1 MTHRKRVFGACISL
15 ALLLAWCGCASGAS
29 GSGAASA
36 SVIPTASPGSGAS
49 GGTVAYTCPSA
60 TTSSGPL
67 NCTALPLGDRKYSS
81 TPQQGYIYTCNTPT
95 GSPAVSAAPWLDT
108 TNGTWNVETKDIVEG
123 SHSFAGTFSESVSG
137 TTRSISSNGLPESPW
152 TTGTFPISPSD
163 PAYQYDR
170 NPNTITAQNFNFT
183 VPAHPTIASTP
194 TCLTGGPIGITITGV
209 AVFDGFDAAGY
220 DAVAREVQDG
230 CHGHPD
236 QSGTY
241 HVHGYLQTCVP
252 DAGSP
257 TQNSSLLGYAAD
269 GFGIYGPWY
278 NGKILTTAD
287 LDECHGTT
295 SPVEWDGQF
304 VTMYHYVSTYDF
316 PYTLGCYRGTPTFI

>member
-1 MTHRKRVFGACISL
+1 MIHRKRVFGGFVSL
-15 ALLLAWCGCASGAS
+15 AVFLAWCGCAAGAS
-29 GSGAASA
+29 TGSAASA
-36 SVIPTASPGSGAS
+36 SVIPSASSGSGVS
-49 GGTVAYTCPSA
+49 GRGTNYTCPNA
-60 TTSSGPL
+60 MTSSGPL
-67 NCTALPLGDRKYSS
+67 NCTVLPLGDRKYSGS
-81 TPQQGYIYTCNTPT
+81 PKQGYIYSCNTPSGT
-95 GSPAVSAAPWLDT
+95 PAVASAPWLDT
-108 TNGTWNVETKDIVEG
+108 ANGTWNVETKDIVEG
-123 SHSFAGTFSESVSG
+123 SHSFAGTFSASVDG
-137 TTRSISSNGLPESPW
+137 ATRSIASNGLPESPW

-170 NPNTITAQNFNFT
+170 NPNTITAQSFT
-183 VPAHPTIASTP
+183 FTIPANPTIASTP

-236 QSGTY
+236 RSGTY

-252 DAGSP
+252 DSGSP

-278 NGKILTTAD
+278 DGKILTTAD

-295 SPVEWDGQF
+295 SPVEWDGKL

>member
-1 MTHRKRVFGACISL
+1 MNVRRKLLGAIISL
-15 ALLLAWCGCASGAS
+15 GVLFAWCGC
-29 GSGAASA
+29 GSGGTAGGVAGA
-36 SVIPTASPGSGAS
+36 SVIPTSSPGSAGSGAS
-49 GGTVAYTCPSA
+49 ASYTCPSA
-60 TTSSGPL
+60 MTSSGPL
-67 NCTALPLGDRKYSS
+67 NCAALPLGDRKYSTS
-81 TPQQGYIYTCNTPT
+81 PQQGYIYTCNTPS
-95 GSPAVSAAPWLDT
+95 GSPVVSSAPWLDT
-108 TNGTWNVETKDIVEG
+108 SNGTWDAETKDIVQG
-123 SHSFAGTFSESVSG
+123 SHAYSGSFSESMSG
-137 TTRSISSNGLPESPW
+137 TVRTITSNGLPESPW

-170 NPNTITAQNFNFT
+170 NPNTITAQHFDFS
-183 VPAHPTIASTP
+183 VPANPTVASTP
-194 TCLTGGPIGITITGV
+194 TCLTGGPIGITVTGV

-236 QSGTY
+236 NTGTY
-241 HVHGYLQTCVP
+241 HVHGFLQTCVP

-278 NGKILTTAD
+278 DGKVLTTAD

-295 SPVEWDGQF
+295 SPVEWDGKI

-316 PYTLGCYRGTPTFI
+316 PYTLGCYRGTPSFI